1 VCVCVCVCL
10 SVSLSLSLSGVLTQ
24 ALISLIPGKTSP
36 YVQLVALIDFL
47 RLLVGDGVNSILTCF
62 SEHENERGG
71 VRESMLKLR
80 LNFLDGIKLI
90 VKATDSPRHVQA
102 AAAARR
108 RTFSMET
115 RSNPLKVQR
124 DGMILDF
131 PFSDCLPP
139 HISPEMC
146 RLVLCI
152 ACNLARKP
160 MSGQQNGFTIVLGN
174 GAELIKDMFEKYFIT
189 DEINAFDFKIEDSSP
204 LLFTGGT
211 MVVVDGRTGRTFVSG
226 VKVKHIYSD
235 IDDSSDG
242 NVMEH
247 AQSKSI
253 SGQAGKCF
261 VVQCLNGE
269 RGKHFKNLWVYFDN
283 RQSDFKQEQVLQ
295 PLSSDG
301 VGGHADRNRLALEN
315 INFSQFNR
323 FKLQKEPGWYIPL
336 LDLLVDRHF
345 EKADGSAGPR
355 EACRIDPA
363 AEHLFYSEALEKTL
377 DVKLRLKAIEKIAK
391 SAESLPTLKRILR
404 DAATQV
410 AVKRAVLKAV
420 ERYHANEAKV
430 MVYETVVDILA
441 VSIVHRLCKEESGWT
456 FLAELFAA
464 ISAASLRLTTKYVV
478 GKESFTELI
487 FHFA

>member
-1 VCVCVCVCL
+1 M
-10 SVSLSLSLSGVLTQ
+10 
-24 ALISLIPGKTSP
+24 
-36 YVQLVALIDFL
+36 QLVALIDFL
-47 RLLVGDGVNSILTCF
+47 RLLVGDGVNSILTCC
-62 SEHENERGG
+62 SENENERGG

-90 VKATDSPRHVQA
+90 VKATDSPSHVQ
-102 AAAARR
+102 ARR
-108 RTFSMET
+108 RTFSMDT
-115 RSNPLKVQR
+115 RNPLKVQR

-131 PFSDCLPP
+131 PFSDSLPP
-139 HISPEMC
+139 HISPEIC

-269 RGKHFKNLWVYFDN
+269 RGKHFKNLWVFFDN

-301 VGGHADRNRLALEN
+301 VGGHADRNRLSLEN

-323 FKLQKEPGWYIPL
+323 FKLQKEPGWYIPI

-345 EKADGSAGPR
+345 EKAAAAPR
-355 EACRIDPA
+355 ETCRIDPA
-363 AEHLFYSEALEKTL
+363 VEPLYSEALDKTPDL
-377 DVKLRLKAIEKIAK
+377 KLRLKAIEKIAK
-391 SAESLPTLKRILR
+391 SVESLPTLKRILR
-404 DAATQV
+404 DASTQV

-420 ERYHANEAKV
+420 ARYHANEANI

-464 ISAASLRLTTKYVV
+464 ISAASLRLTTKYV
-478 GKESFTELI
+478 
-487 FHFA
+487 